1 MSAISAVINGV
12 NLQKVANLIIDQPG
26 SFDVNSLKPGDI
38 IFCKTDYIGVLFSAL
53 LSGKKEGPYKLVTH
67 CSDYSIDENIFKV
80 KPACISKWFAQNA
93 NYQHPDLIPVPIGLE
108 NHEGFNK
115 GGAIVPDVLDLPL
128 IAVDKSNSV
137 YCNFSLYTHHNRENV
152 KNILTSNGACVFD
165 SGKSFKDYRDAMQL
179 HRYVAS
185 PRGNGI
191 DCHRTWEA
199 LYFGCIPVVE
209 KHFMYDS
216 WDFLPIIQI
225 EDWNKLD
232 DVINN
237 MSNLVID
244 RKYLDIEYWYTLIK
258 NYAC

>member
-1 MSAISAVINGV
+1 MSAISSVINGV
-12 NLQKVANLIIDQPG
+12 NLQKVAHLIIDQPQH
-26 SFDVNSLKPGDI
+26 FTVADLRAGDI
-38 IFCKTDYIGVLFSAL
+38 IFCKTDYIGALFKAL
-53 LSGKKEGPYKLVTH
+53 LDSKKSGPYKLITH
-67 CSDYSIDENIFKV
+67 CSDYSIDENIFKA

-93 NYQHPDLIPVPIGLE
+93 NYQHPDLIPIPIGLE
-108 NHEGFNK
+108 NHEGFSK

-128 IAVDKSNSV
+128 LGVSKLNSV
-137 YCNFSLYTHHNRENV
+137 YCNFSLHTHHNRGNV
-152 KNILTSNGACVFD
+152 KTILTANNACVFD

-199 LYFGCIPVVE
+199 LYFGCIPIVE

-216 WDFLPIIQI
+216 WNFLPLIQI
-225 EDWNKLD
+225 EDWNVLD
-232 DVINN
+232 ESLHTVSD
-237 MSNLVID
+237 LTID
-244 RKYLDIEYWYTLIK
+244 RKYLDIQYWYELIK

>member
-1 MSAISAVINGV
+1 MKVVESVINGV

-108 NHEGFNK
+108 NHEGFSK

-128 IAVDKSNSV
+128 IAGDKSNSV

-152 KNILTSNGACVFD
+152 KNILTSNSACVFD
-165 SGKSFKDYRDAMQL
+165 SGKSFKDYRDAMYQL
-179 HRYVAS
+179 
-185 PRGNGI
+185 
-191 DCHRTWEA
+191 
-199 LYFGCIPVVE
+199 F
-209 KHFMYDS
+209 K
-216 WDFLPIIQI
+216 
-225 EDWNKLD
+225 
-232 DVINN
+232 
-237 MSNLVID
+237 
-244 RKYLDIEYWYTLIK
+244 
-258 NYAC
+258 

>member
-1 MSAISAVINGV
+1 MSAISSIINGV
-12 NLQKVANLIIDQPG
+12 NLQEVANLIIDQPG
-26 SFDVNSLKPGDI
+26 LFDVGNLEPGDI
-38 IFCKTDYIGVLFSAL
+38 IFCKTDYIGVLFNSL
-53 LSGKKEGPYKLVTH
+53 LRSKKEGPYKLVTH
-67 CSDYSIDENIFKV
+67 CSDYSIDENIFKA

-93 NYQHPDLIPVPIGLE
+93 NYLHPDLIPIPIGLE
-108 NHEGFNK
+108 NHEGFSK
-115 GGAIVPDVLDLPL
+115 GGFIVPEVLDLPL
-128 IAVDKSNSV
+128 LDAAKSNSV
-137 YCNFSLYTHHNRENV
+137 YCNFSLHTHHNRANV
-152 KNILTSNGACVFD
+152 KSILSANSACVFD

-216 WDFLPIIQI
+216 WNFLPIIQI

-232 DVINN
+232 EVINN
-237 MSNLVID
+237 MSSLVID
-244 RKYLDIEYWYTLIK
+244 IKYLDIQYWYSLIK